1 MKTEQIQS
9 ILNEC
14 DGSQKSIKLAVN
26 RILVSEDTVI
36 NVGDTVAV
44 TDDLSAIGGMVG
56 KAKVKSFSEDKQYA
70 NCEFPDG
77 RVVPVLTNTI
87 YKVTLGTE

>member
-1 MKTEQIQS
+1 MKTETIQK
-9 ILNEC
+9 ILSEC
-14 DGSQKSIKLAVN
+14 DGSQKGLQMAVN
-26 RILVSEDTVI
+26 RILTEETVI
-36 NVGDTVAV
+36 SVGDTVAV

-56 KAKVKSFSEDKQYA
+56 KARVKSFSEDKQYA

-87 YKVTLGTE
+87 YKVGKE

>member
-1 MKTEQIQS
+1 MKTDRIQT
-9 ILNEC
+9 IVTEC
-14 DGSQKSIKLAVN
+14 DGSPKSIQLAVN
-26 RILVSEDTVI
+26 RILTEDTVI
-36 NVGDTVAV
+36 SVGDTVAV

-87 YKVTLGTE
+87 YKVGT

>member
-14 DGSQKSIKLAVN
+14 DGSAKSMQLAVN
-26 RILVSEDTVI
+26 RILTEDTVI

-56 KAKVKSFSEDKQYA
+56 KARVKSFSEDKQYA

-87 YKVTLGTE
+87 YKVSAE

>member
-1 MKTEQIQS
+1 MKTERIQT

-14 DGSQKSIKLAVN
+14 DGSQKGIQMAVN
-26 RILVSEDTVI
+26 RILTEETAIS
-36 NVGDTVAV
+36 VGDTVAV

-56 KAKVKSFSEDKQYA
+56 KAKVKGFSEDKQYA

-87 YKVTLGTE
+87 YKVGS

>member
-1 MKTEQIQS
+1 MKTEDIQG
-9 ILNEC
+9 ILREC
-14 DGSQKSIKLAVN
+14 DGSPKSIHLAVN
-26 RILVSEDTVI
+26 RILTEDTVI

-56 KAKVKSFSEDKQYA
+56 KARVKSFSEDKQYA

-77 RVVPVLTNTI
+77 RVVHVLTHTI
-87 YKVTLGTE
+87 

>member
-1 MKTEQIQS
+1 MKTETIHK
-9 ILNEC
+9 LVTEC
-14 DGSQKSIKLAVN
+14 DGSEKSMKLAVN
-26 RILVSEDTVI
+26 RILTEETVI
-36 NVGDTVAV
+36 SVGDTVAV

-87 YKVTLGTE
+87 YKVGE

>member
-1 MKTEQIQS
+1 MKTEQIQA
-9 ILNEC
+9 IVERC
-14 DGSQKSIKLAVN
+14 DGSPKSIKEAVN
-26 RILVSEDTVI
+26 RLLVTEDKVI

-56 KAKVKSFSEDKQYA
+56 KAKVKSFSEDNQYA

-87 YKVTLGTE
+87 YKVTAD